1 MPGHATKKEN
11 QQKTERDK
19 NDRETQ
25 EKLAELKQKKK
36 EMEEEIDDLS
46 GSSSGGKAVCVL
58 VFLAVVLALLGIFTA
73 MVKLDVGGIASET
86 LAPAIGEVPVLR
98 SILPADLQRQTPAEQ
113 SAAAQAAADSEAAAQ
128 AAADSEAAAQAA
140 ADSEAAA
147 QAAADSEAA
156 LKDYVDTYS
165 SMKAKDAAKVFD
177 SMMPD
182 QTDLVVK
189 ILEQMTPDQRS
200 AILAKMTVSNS
211 ADITVKMDEQLPQ

>member
-1 MPGHATKKEN
+1 M
-11 QQKTERDK
+11 
-19 NDRETQ
+19 
-25 EKLAELKQKKK
+25 
-36 EMEEEIDDLS
+36 
-46 GSSSGGKAVCVL
+46 CVL
-58 VFLAVVLALLGIFTA
+58 VFLAVVLVLLGIFTA

-113 SAAAQAAADSEAAAQ
+113 SAAAQAAADSEAA
-128 AAADSEAAAQAA
+128 
-140 ADSEAAA
+140 
-147 QAAADSEAA
+147 

-189 ILEQMTPDQRS
+189 ILEQMKERKRKDGLT
-200 AILAKMTVSNS
+200 K
-211 ADITVKMDEQLPQ
+211 

>member
-140 ADSEAAA
+140 ADSEAA
-147 QAAADSEAA
+147 